1 MLIIIIL
8 VLFVSLTSKLKF
20 FKHIISILILSFKIA
35 RSKEAS
41 LAKAINLIIF
51 IKGLLAFSF
60 IYLLTLYKSI

>member
-8 VLFVSLTSKLKF
+8 VLFVNLISKLKF
-20 FKHIISILILSFKIA
+20 FKYIISISILSFRIA
-35 RSKEAS
+35 RGKEAS

-51 IKGLLAFSF
+51 IKELLIFSS